1 MTAADRQRLSR
12 SLLGGVFGM
21 LLALALTSVLLAF
34 LALRRDDLTGLVA
47 VIVVAAAGFAV
58 GFWWDWR
65 RGVPGGE
72 AS

>member
-1 MTAADRQRLSR
+1 MTAVDRQRLSR